1 MDLGFANVSS
11 RLVLGTIVLIA
22 VLIGANFSVLK
33 FALDHTT
40 PLLLAGMRTVI
51 GSLVLIT
58 LALVRGERFPRDR
71 RDLLNIFAV
80 SLSITTISSGLLVTG
95 VSRVPAGLA
104 SLIISTFPLFTAALA
119 LTLLGTAVSRGG
131 ALGLAVGFA
140 GTVVL
145 ASPSMAGDTAAVGVV
160 LLVVSAVAWA
170 FGNVYM
176 KWKDFSRVSPVMLV
190 GVQLMMSASVLI
202 PVALVVEGTVDTDWS
217 TGLLWPLLYAA
228 IPANALTFALLATVA
243 TRATPTQA
251 AASAYLIPVFGV
263 TFGWLIRS
271 EGLGLV
277 EGLGALLVIA
287 GVYLVVTAAA
297 RQAEAQARST
307 AAAQPVSD

>member
-1 MDLGFANVSS
+1 MSS

-22 VLIGANFSVLK
+22 VLIGGNFSVLK
-33 FALDHTT
+33 FALDHST
-40 PLLLAGMRTVI
+40 PLLIAGMRTVI
-51 GSLVLIT
+51 GSSVLIS
-58 LALVRGERFPRDR
+58 LALLRGERFPRHR
-71 RDLLNIFAV
+71 SDLLNIFAV
-80 SLSITTISSGLLVTG
+80 SLSITTISSGLLVMG

-104 SLIISTFPLFTAALA
+104 SLIASTFPLFTAVLA
-119 LTLLGTAVSRGG
+119 FALLGTAVSRVG
-131 ALGLAVGFA
+131 ALGLAVGFV
-140 GTVVL
+140 GTLVL
-145 ASPSMAGDTAAVGVV
+145 ASPSMGGDTAGTGVV
-160 LLVVSAVAWA
+160 LLVVSAISWA

-202 PVALVVEGTVDTDWS
+202 PVALVVEGTADTDWS

-251 AASAYLIPVFGV
+251 ATSAYLIPVFGV

-271 EGLGLV
+271 ERLGLI
-277 EGLGALLVIA
+277 EGLGALLVVA

-297 RQAEAQARST
+297 RQTEAQA
-307 AAAQPVSD
+307 AQLPAPSSG

>member
-1 MDLGFANVSS
+1 MSS

-22 VLIGANFSVLK
+22 VLIGGNFTALK
-33 FALDHTT
+33 FALDHST
-40 PLLLAGMRTVI
+40 PLLIAGMRTVI
-51 GSLVLIT
+51 GSTVLISF
-58 LALVRGERFPRDR
+58 ALFRGERFPRDR
-71 RDLLNIFAV
+71 SDLLNIFAV
-80 SLSITTISSGLLVTG
+80 SLSITTLSSGLLVMG

-104 SLIISTFPLFTAALA
+104 SLIASTFPLFTAALA
-119 LTLLGTAVSRGG
+119 FLLLGTVVSRVG
-131 ALGLAVGFA
+131 ALGLAVGFV
-140 GTVVL
+140 GTMVL
-145 ASPSMAGDTAAVGVV
+145 ASPSLGGDTAAVGVV
-160 LLVVSAVAWA
+160 LLVVSAIGWA

-190 GVQLMMSASVLI
+190 GVQLMMSAMVLI
-202 PVALVVEGTVDTDWS
+202 PVALIVEGTADTDWS

-251 AASAYLIPVFGV
+251 SASAYLIPVFGV

-271 EGLGLV
+271 ERLGLI
-277 EGLGALLVIA
+277 EGVGALLVVA

-297 RQAEAQARST
+297 RQAEADARS
-307 AAAQPVSD
+307 AMAAQPVPD